1 MKVVYPVCC
10 GVDVHKSFFIAT
22 IITTTSDIQ
31 PNYSRKRFS
40 TFNNDIIRFA
50 DWLNQNNC
58 NDVCME
64 STGKYWI
71 PVFNILESRNI
82 NVTIAN
88 PKWVKAVK
96 GNKDDKKDS
105 KWIGDLFR
113 LGLVPGSFIPSKPIR
128 VLREFTRYRYKLV
141 SMKSS
146 EKNRFQNAFTVCN
159 IGLDSVVSD
168 MFGKSATLITDYLLS
183 DDTFNPEHCVSLLQ
197 RSLKKKA
204 DSVLESIEGYQITK
218 EQKLRMNT
226 VRSHLTYIENSIKY
240 LDDTI
245 DSMVIPYESLITLM
259 CTIPGIDRKSAITVI
274 SEIGNDVSLFG
285 SSKRLCSWAG
295 LTPGSNES
303 AGKKKSVRISRAGVY
318 LKPALVE
325 IAHSAVKSTKSP
337 YYKNKYEK
345 LVKRRGKKRAII
357 AIARMILTAIY
368 NMLSTGEVWNPCD
381 LFKIDMPDALKAKQE
396 EKAIKQA
403 VKFLEKRGYLIS

>member
-40 TFNNDIIRFA
+40 TFNNDILRFA
-50 DWLNQNNC
+50 DWLKENNC

-71 PVFNILESRNI
+71 PVFNILESKNI

-113 LGLVPGSFIPSKPIR
+113 LGLVPGSFIPPKPIR
-128 VLREFTRYRYKLV
+128 ILREFTRYRYKLV

-159 IGLDSVVSD
+159 VGLDSVVSD

-183 DDTFNPEHCVSLLQ
+183 EETFNPEYCVSLLQ

-204 DSVLESIEGYQITK
+204 DSVLISIEGYQISK
-218 EQKLRMNT
+218 EQKLRMNII
-226 VRSHLTYIENSIKY
+226 RSHLTYIENSVKY

-245 DSMVIPYESLITLM
+245 DSMVAPYESLITLM
-259 CTIPGIDRKSAITVI
+259 CTIPGIERKSAINVI

-295 LTPGSNES
+295 LTPGNNES

-325 IAHSAVKSTKSP
+325 IAHSAVKSTKNP

-368 NMLSTGEVWNPCD
+368 SMLSTGEVWNPCD
-381 LFKIDMPDALKAKQE
+381 LFKFDMPDELKAKQE
-396 EKAIKQA
+396 AKAIKQA
-403 VKFLEKRGYLIS
+403 VKFLEQRGYAVS

>member
-1 MKVVYPVCC
+1 MNVVYPVCC

-22 IITTTSDIQ
+22 VITTTSDIQ

-50 DWLNQNNC
+50 DWLASNNC

-113 LGLVPGSFIPSKPIR
+113 LGLVPSSFIPSKPIR

-183 DDTFNPEHCVSLLQ
+183 DDTFNPEYCVSLLQ

-245 DSMVIPYESLITLM
+245 DSMVAPYEPLIALM
-259 CTIPGIDRKSAITVI
+259 CTIPGIERKSAITVI
-274 SEIGNDVSLFG
+274 SEIGNDVSLFD

-381 LFKIDMPDALKAKQE
+381 LFKIDMPDELKAKQE
-396 EKAIKQA
+396 EKAVKQA
-403 VKFLEKRGYLIS
+403 IKFLEKRGYLVS

>member
-40 TFNNDIIRFA
+40 TFNNDILRFA
-50 DWLNQNNC
+50 DWLKENNC

-71 PVFNILESRNI
+71 PVFNILESKNI

-113 LGLVPGSFIPSKPIR
+113 LGLVPGSFIPPKPIR
-128 VLREFTRYRYKLV
+128 ILREFTRYRYKLV

-159 IGLDSVVSD
+159 VGLDSVVSD

-183 DDTFNPEHCVSLLQ
+183 EETFNPEYCVSLLQ

-204 DSVLESIEGYQITK
+204 DSVLVSIEGYQISK

-226 VRSHLTYIENSIKY
+226 IRSHLTYIENSIKY

-245 DSMVIPYESLITLM
+245 DSMVAPYESLIALM
-259 CTIPGIDRKSAITVI
+259 CTIPGIERKSAINVI

-295 LTPGSNES
+295 LTPGNNES
-303 AGKKKSVRISRAGVY
+303 AGKKKSVRINRAGVY

-325 IAHSAVKSTKSP
+325 IAHSAVKSTTNP

-368 NMLSTGEVWNPCD
+368 SMLSTGEVWNPCD
-381 LFKIDMPDALKAKQE
+381 LFKIDMPDELKAKQE
-396 EKAIKQA
+396 AKAIKQA
-403 VKFLEKRGYLIS
+403 VKFLEQRGYAVS

>member
-40 TFNNDIIRFA
+40 TFNNDILRFA
-50 DWLNQNNC
+50 DWLKENNC

-71 PVFNILESRNI
+71 PVFNILESKNI

-113 LGLVPGSFIPSKPIR
+113 LGLVPGSFIPPKPIR
-128 VLREFTRYRYKLV
+128 ILREFTRYRYKLV

-159 IGLDSVVSD
+159 VGLDSVVSD

-183 DDTFNPEHCVSLLQ
+183 EETFNPEYCVSLLQ

-204 DSVLESIEGYQITK
+204 DSVLVSIEGYQISK

-226 VRSHLTYIENSIKY
+226 IRSHLTYIENSIKY

-245 DSMVIPYESLITLM
+245 DSMVAPYESLITLM
-259 CTIPGIDRKSAITVI
+259 CTIPGIERKSAINVI

-295 LTPGSNES
+295 LTPGNNES

-325 IAHSAVKSTKSP
+325 IAHSAVKSTTNP

-368 NMLSTGEVWNPCD
+368 SMLSTGEVWNPCD
-381 LFKIDMPDALKAKQE
+381 LFKIDMPDELKAKQE
-396 EKAIKQA
+396 AKAIKQA
-403 VKFLEKRGYLIS
+403 VKFLEQRGYAVS